1 MGNYFRSN
9 LSFLYGS
16 IKHIWAFQE
25 QTSMEI
31 NPNFSENA
39 KKDFFLVEEA
49 KKGNQ
54 KAYAELMQHYKD
66 SIFFMALKMLNNRD
80 DANDVTVSTFGKA
93 FENLEKYKSDFAFST
108 WLFKIGT
115 NNCIDFIRKR
125 KMQTV
130 SINSFYSDDDK
141 MLDIKSDSLNPEE
154 KTIKK
159 QQNELLKELIDTLP
173 PRYQNLVKLRY
184 YDEKSYEEIAVELD
198 IPLGTVKARLFRAK
212 DLLSVIIKRKK
223 KSFNSDF

>member
-1 MGNYFRSN
+1 
-9 LSFLYGS
+9 
-16 IKHIWAFQE
+16 
-25 QTSMEI
+25 MEI

-66 SIFFMALKMLNNRD
+66 SIFFMVLKMLNNRD

-93 FENLEKYKSDFAFST
+93 FENLEKYKSDYAFST

-130 SINSFYSDDDK
+130 SINSYYSDDDAV
-141 MLDIKSDSLNPEE
+141 LDIKSDSLNPEE

-184 YDEKSYEEIAVELD
+184 YDEKSYEEIAVELE

>member
-1 MGNYFRSN
+1 
-9 LSFLYGS
+9 
-16 IKHIWAFQE
+16 
-25 QTSMEI
+25 MEI

-54 KAYAELMQHYKD
+54 KAYTELMHHYKD
-66 SIFFMALKMLNNRD
+66 SIFFMVLKMLNNRD

-184 YDEKSYEEIAVELD
+184 YDEKSYEEIAVELN

-212 DLLSVIIKRKK
+212 DLLSVILKRKK
-223 KSFNSDF
+223 KSTNSDF

>member
-1 MGNYFRSN
+1 
-9 LSFLYGS
+9 
-16 IKHIWAFQE
+16 
-25 QTSMEI
+25 MEI

-66 SIFFMALKMLNNRD
+66 SIFFMVLKMLNNRD

-93 FENLEKYKSDFAFST
+93 FENLEKYKSDYAFST

-130 SINSFYSDDDK
+130 SINSYYSDDDAV
-141 MLDIKSDSLNPEE
+141 LDIKSDSLNPEE

-184 YDEKSYEEIAVELD
+184 YDEKSYEEIAVELE

-212 DLLSVIIKRKK
+212 DLLSVILKRKK
-223 KSFNSDF
+223 KSSNSDF

>member
-184 YDEKSYEEIAVELD
+184 YDEKSYEEIAVELE

>member
-1 MGNYFRSN
+1 
-9 LSFLYGS
+9 
-16 IKHIWAFQE
+16 
-25 QTSMEI
+25 MEI

>member
-80 DANDVTVSTFGKA
+80 DANDVTVSTFGKP

-115 NNCIDFIRKR
+115 NTCIDFIRKR

-184 YDEKSYEEIAVELD
+184 YDEKSYEEIAVELE

-212 DLLSVIIKRKK
+212 DLLSVILKRKK
-223 KSFNSDF
+223 KSSNSDF

>member
-1 MGNYFRSN
+1 
-9 LSFLYGS
+9 
-16 IKHIWAFQE
+16 
-25 QTSMEI
+25 MEI

-184 YDEKSYEEIAVELD
+184 YDEKSYEEIAVELE

>member
-1 MGNYFRSN
+1 
-9 LSFLYGS
+9 
-16 IKHIWAFQE
+16 
-25 QTSMEI
+25 MEI

-184 YDEKSYEEIAVELD
+184 YDEKSYEEIAVELE

-212 DLLSVIIKRKK
+212 DLLSVILKRKK
-223 KSFNSDF
+223 KSSNSDF